1 MAKRDAETEESPLTL
16 VDLEAMTESSG
27 EAWALPHARRVRHLA
42 ELIGTGLDY
51 DGHALAVAATL
62 HDWGAFARY
71 RQPKVDHGLRSAQI
85 AEAEILPRMAL
96 TPLQI
101 RRILAAIELHDYR
114 DPRPPAGPEALLL
127 READFLDFL
136 GVIGLA
142 REFAWGPNDLAGCL
156 RRLVARRDAL
166 RDRFTLPRA
175 REIAVERLARLEQC
189 LAWLEEE
196 SLGWL

>member
-1 MAKRDAETEESPLTL
+1 MDAREGEQEPALLTL

-27 EAWALPHARRVRHLA
+27 EAWALPHVHRVRHVA
-42 ELIGTGLDY
+42 EIIGAGLDY
-51 DGHALAVAATL
+51 DAHTLAVAATL
-62 HDWGAFARY
+62 HDWGAFPCY
-71 RQPKVDHGLRSAQI
+71 RQPGVDHGLRSAQI

-96 TPLQI
+96 TPQQI
-101 RRILAAIELHDYR
+101 AHILEAIELHDYR
-114 DPRPPAGPEALLL
+114 DPRPPSCPEALAL

-142 REFAWGPNDLAGCL
+142 REFAWGPNNLGVCT

-166 RDRFTLPRA
+166 RDRCTLSRA
-175 REIAVERLARLEQC
+175 REIATERLARLEQC

-196 SLGWL
+196 SAGHL